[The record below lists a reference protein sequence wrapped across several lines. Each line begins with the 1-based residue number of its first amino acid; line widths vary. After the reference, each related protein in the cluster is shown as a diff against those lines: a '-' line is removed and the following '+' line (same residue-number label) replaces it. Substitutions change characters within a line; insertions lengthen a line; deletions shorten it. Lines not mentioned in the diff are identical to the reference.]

1 MARLDLIDA
10 EPFFICKGVNIMIT
24 VSSLSL
30 IFSDKKLFEDVNLK
44 FLPGNCYGI
53 IGANGA
59 GKSTF
64 LKVLSGEKDPTSGE
78 VIIEKNKRLAVL
90 SQNQNAFDSY
100 TALETVI
107 MGYKEL
113 FDIMQKKEVFYNK
126 EHLTDAEGY
135 ELAHLEGEF
144 AELNGWD
151 AESDAEKLLNGLNV
165 PMSDFYSKMS
175 DILPKN
181 KVKILL
187 AQALF
192 GNPDILLLDEPTN
205 HLDFEAIAWLETFL
219 VNYDNTVITVSHDRH
234 FLNNVCTHMV
244 DIDYFQ
250 AKMYAGNYDF
260 WMESSQ
266 LVQRLMADKNKK
278 KEERIQELKNF
289 VARFSANL
297 SKSAQ
302 ATSRKKSLEKI
313 QLDEIVPSTRKYP
326 FIGFEI
332 EKQLGKDV
340 LEVEN
345 LSGSLEGKKLFDDVS
360 FTISRGDKIALLG
373 KNDLAKTTLL
383 KILAGEMKPD
393 SGTIKWGQTVVK
405 AYFPSDNESYFAG
418 NELNL
423 IEWLR
428 QYSKDPVES
437 YIRGFLGRM
446 LFSGDQPLKQV
457 KYLSGG
463 EKMRCMYSKLMLSQ
477 ANTLIIDSPTTHL
490 DLEAIQS
497 VNKGF
502 EDYKGSIIVAS
513 HDHKLLQS
521 VCNKIVEIGEL
532 GSYSYEGTLDEFIE
546 NSDIK
551 LKLSSLYID
560 KN

>member
-1 MARLDLIDA
+1 
-10 EPFFICKGVNIMIT
+10 MIT
-24 VSSLSL
+24 VSKLSL
-30 IFSDKKLFEDVNLK
+30 IFSDKKIFEDVNLK
-44 FLPGNCYGI
+44 FLPGNCYGV

-64 LKVLSGEKDPTSGE
+64 LKVLSGEKEPTSGE

-90 SQNQNAFDSY
+90 SQNQNAFDAY
-100 TALETVI
+100 TALETVY
-107 MGYKEL
+107 MGHQEL
-113 FDIMQKKEVFYNK
+113 FDVMQARERIYAKEII
-126 EHLTDAEGY
+126 TDEEGY
-135 ELAHLEGEF
+135 ELSHLEAVF

-165 PMSDFYSKMS
+165 PQSDFNKKMS

-205 HLDFEAIAWLETFL
+205 NLDFEAIAWLESFL
-219 VNYDNTVITVSHDRH
+219 VDYQNTVITVSHDRH

-250 AKMYAGNYDF
+250 AKLYTGNYDF

-278 KEERIQELKNF
+278 KEERIQELKAF
-289 VARFSANL
+289 IARFSANL
-297 SKSAQ
+297 SKSSQ

-313 QLDEIVPSTRKYP
+313 QLDEIIPSSRKYP

-332 EKQLGKDV
+332 DKQLGKDV

-345 LSGSLEGKKLFDDVS
+345 LSASLDGQKLFENVS
-360 FTISRGDKIALLG
+360 FTISRGEKVALLG
-373 KNDLAKTTLL
+373 DNDLAKTALL
-383 KILAGEMKPD
+383 RILSGEAKPD
-393 SGTIKWGQTVVK
+393 TGTIKWGQTVIK
-405 AYFPSDNESYFAG
+405 SYFPSDHESYFAG
-418 NELNL
+418 KELNL

-428 QYSKDPVES
+428 QYSKEPAES

-446 LFSGDQPLKQV
+446 LFSGDQPLKYV

-463 EKMRCMYSKLMLSQ
+463 EKMRCMYAKLMLSQ
-477 ANTLIIDSPTTHL
+477 ANTLLIDSPTIHL
-490 DLEAIQS
+490 DLEAIQA
-497 VNKGF
+497 VNKGL
-502 EDYKGSIIVAS
+502 EEYKGSLVVAS
-513 HDHKLLQS
+513 HDHNLLQS
-521 VCNKIVEIGEL
+521 VCNKVVEIADF
-532 GSYSYEGTLDEFIE
+532 GSYVYEGTFDEYIS
-546 NSDIK
+546 NPDIK
-551 LKLSSLYID
+551 QRTRLLYQQDII
-560 KN
+560 

>member
-1 MARLDLIDA
+1 
-10 EPFFICKGVNIMIT
+10 VIT

-30 IFSDKKLFEDVNLK
+30 IFPDKKIFEDVNLK
-44 FLPGNCYGI
+44 FIPGNCYGV

-64 LKVLSGEKDPTSGE
+64 LKLLSGEKESTSGD
-78 VIIEKNKRLAVL
+78 VIIGKNKRLAFL
-90 SQNQNAFDSY
+90 TQNQNAFDAY

-107 MGYKEL
+107 MGHKEL
-113 FDIMQKKEVFYNK
+113 FTIMQAKEVLYQK
-126 EHLTDAEGY
+126 EHMTEAEGY
-135 ELAHLEGEF
+135 EIATLEGRF

-165 PMSDFYSKMS
+165 PEDDFQKRMS

-205 HLDFEAIAWLETFL
+205 HLDFEAIAWLENFL
-219 VNYDNTVITVSHDRH
+219 INYDNTVITVSHDRH

-250 AKMYAGNYDF
+250 AKMYTGNYDF

-266 LVQRLMADKNKK
+266 LVQKLMADKNKK
-278 KEERIQELKNF
+278 KEERVQELKNF
-289 VARFSANL
+289 IARFSANL
-297 SKSAQ
+297 SKSSQ

-345 LSGSLEGKKLFDDVS
+345 LSVSLDGKKLFENVS
-360 FTISRGDKIALLG
+360 FIVNRGDKVALLG
-373 KNDLAKTTLL
+373 NNDLAKTALL
-383 KILAGEMKPD
+383 KILAGELTPD
-393 SGTIKWGQTVVK
+393 TGTMKWGQTVSK
-405 AYFPSDNESYFAG
+405 AYFPNDNESYFEG
-418 NELNL
+418 NDSNL
-423 IEWLR
+423 IDWLR
-428 QYSKDPVES
+428 QYSKDPNES

-457 KYLSGG
+457 KFLSGG
-463 EKMRCMYSKLMLSQ
+463 EKMRCMYSKLMMAQ
-477 ANTLIIDSPTTHL
+477 ANTLMIDSPTTHL
-490 DLEAIQS
+490 DLESIQS
-497 VNKGF
+497 VNKGL
-502 EDYKGSIIVAS
+502 EDYKGAVIVSS
-513 HDHKLLQS
+513 HDHKLLQT
-521 VCNKIVEIGEL
+521 VCNKIVEIGDL
-532 GSYSYEGTLDEFIE
+532 GSFTYEDTLDEYIGNAE
-546 NSDIK
+546 IK
-551 LKLSSLYID
+551 AKRARLYR
-560 KN
+560 

>member
-1 MARLDLIDA
+1 MAGSDLIHA
-10 EPFFICKGVNIMIT
+10 MPFFICYGGYIVIT

-30 IFSDKKLFEDVNLK
+30 IFPDKKIFEDVNLK
-44 FLPGNCYGI
+44 FLPGNCYGV

-64 LKVLSGEKDPTSGE
+64 LKLLSGEKESSSGD
-78 VIIEKNKRLAVL
+78 VIIEKNKRLAFL
-90 SQNQNAFDSY
+90 TQNQNAFDAY

-107 MGYKEL
+107 MGHKEL
-113 FDIMQKKEVFYNK
+113 FKIMQAKEVLYQK
-126 EHLTDAEGY
+126 EHMTEAEGY
-135 ELAHLEGEF
+135 EIATLEGRF
-144 AELNGWD
+144 AELDGWD

-165 PMSDFYSKMS
+165 PESDFQKMMS

-205 HLDFEAIAWLETFL
+205 HLDFEAIAWLENFL
-219 VNYDNTVITVSHDRH
+219 INYDNTVITVSHDRH

-250 AKMYAGNYDF
+250 AKMYTGNYDF

-266 LVQRLMADKNKK
+266 LVQKLMADKNKK
-278 KEERIQELKNF
+278 KEERVQELKNF
-289 VARFSANL
+289 IARFSANL
-297 SKSAQ
+297 SKSSQ

-345 LSGSLEGKKLFDDVS
+345 LSASLDGKKLFENVS
-360 FTISRGDKIALLG
+360 FTVNRGDKVALLG
-373 KNDLAKTTLL
+373 NNDLAKTALL
-383 KILAGEMKPD
+383 KILAGELKPD
-393 SGTIKWGQTVVK
+393 TGTMKWGQTVSK
-405 AYFPSDNESYFAG
+405 AYFPNDNESYFEG
-418 NELNL
+418 NDSNL
-423 IEWLR
+423 IDWLR
-428 QYSKDPVES
+428 QYSKDPNES

-457 KYLSGG
+457 KFLSGG
-463 EKMRCMYSKLMLSQ
+463 EKMRCMYSKLMLAQ
-477 ANTLIIDSPTTHL
+477 ANTLLIDSPTTHL
-490 DLEAIQS
+490 DLESIQS
-497 VNKGF
+497 VNKGL
-502 EDYKGSIIVAS
+502 EDYKGAVIVAS
-513 HDHKLLQS
+513 HDHRLLET
-521 VCNKIVEIGEL
+521 VCNKIVEIGDL
-532 GSYSYEGTLDEFIE
+532 GAFTYEDTLDEYIGNAE
-546 NSDIK
+546 IK
-551 LKLSSLYID
+551 AKTSRLYRS
-560 KN
+560 

>member
-1 MARLDLIDA
+1 
-10 EPFFICKGVNIMIT
+10 VIT

-30 IFSDKKLFEDVNLK
+30 IFPDKKIFEDVNLK
-44 FLPGNCYGI
+44 FIPGNCYGV

-64 LKVLSGEKDPTSGE
+64 LKLLSGEKESTSGD
-78 VIIEKNKRLAVL
+78 VIIAKNKRLAFL
-90 SQNQNAFDSY
+90 TQNQNAFDAY

-107 MGYKEL
+107 MGHKEL
-113 FDIMQKKEVFYNK
+113 FNIMQAKEVLYQK
-126 EHLTDAEGY
+126 EHMTEAEGY
-135 ELAHLEGEF
+135 EIATLEGRF

-165 PMSDFYSKMS
+165 PEDDFQKKMS

-205 HLDFEAIAWLETFL
+205 HLDFEAIAWLENFL
-219 VNYDNTVITVSHDRH
+219 INYDNTVITVSHDRH

-250 AKMYAGNYDF
+250 AKMYTGNYDF

-266 LVQRLMADKNKK
+266 LVQKLMADKNKK
-278 KEERIQELKNF
+278 KEERVQELKNF
-289 VARFSANL
+289 IARFSANL
-297 SKSAQ
+297 SKSSQ

-345 LSGSLEGKKLFDDVS
+345 LSVSLDGKKLFENVS
-360 FTISRGDKIALLG
+360 FIVNRGDKVALLG
-373 KNDLAKTTLL
+373 NNDLAKTALL
-383 KILAGEMKPD
+383 KILAGELTPD
-393 SGTIKWGQTVVK
+393 TGTMKWGQTVSK
-405 AYFPSDNESYFAG
+405 AYFPNDNESYFEG
-418 NELNL
+418 NDSNL
-423 IEWLR
+423 IDWLR
-428 QYSKDPVES
+428 QYSKDPNES

-457 KYLSGG
+457 KFLSGG
-463 EKMRCMYSKLMLSQ
+463 EKMRCMYSKLMMAQ
-477 ANTLIIDSPTTHL
+477 ANTLMIDSPTTHL
-490 DLEAIQS
+490 DLESIQS
-497 VNKGF
+497 VNKGL
-502 EDYKGSIIVAS
+502 EDYKGAVIVAS
-513 HDHKLLQS
+513 HDHKLLQT
-521 VCNKIVEIGEL
+521 VCNKIVEIGDL
-532 GSYSYEGTLDEFIE
+532 GSFTYEDTLDEYIGNAE
-546 NSDIK
+546 IK
-551 LKLSSLYID
+551 AKRARLYR
-560 KN
+560 

>member
-1 MARLDLIDA
+1 
-10 EPFFICKGVNIMIT
+10 MIT
-24 VSSLSL
+24 VSKLSL
-30 IFSDKKLFEDVNLK
+30 IFSDKKIFEDVNLK
-44 FLPGNCYGI
+44 FLPGNCYGV

-64 LKVLSGEKDPTSGE
+64 LKVLAGEKEPTSGE

-90 SQNQNAFDSY
+90 SQNQNAFDTY
-100 TALETVI
+100 TALETVY
-107 MGYKEL
+107 MGHRAL
-113 FDIMQKKEVFYNK
+113 FDVMQKREIIYQKETI
-126 EHLTDAEGY
+126 TDEEGY
-135 ELAHLEGEF
+135 ELSHLEAVF

-165 PMSDFYSKMS
+165 PQSDFNKKMS

-205 HLDFEAIAWLETFL
+205 NLDFEAIAWLENFL
-219 VNYDNTVITVSHDRH
+219 IDYQNTVITVSHDRH

-250 AKMYAGNYDF
+250 AKLYTGNYDF

-266 LVQRLMADKNKK
+266 LVQKLMADKNKK
-278 KEERIQELKNF
+278 KEERIQELKAF
-289 VARFSANL
+289 IARFSANL
-297 SKSAQ
+297 SKSSQ

-313 QLDEIVPSTRKYP
+313 QLDEIIPSSRKYP

-332 EKQLGKDV
+332 DKQLGKDV

-345 LSGSLEGKKLFDDVS
+345 LSASLDGQKLFENVS
-360 FTISRGDKIALLG
+360 FTISRGEKVALLG
-373 KNDLAKTTLL
+373 DNDLAKTALL
-383 KILAGEMKPD
+383 KILAGEIKPD
-393 SGTIKWGQTVVK
+393 TGTIKWGQTVTK
-405 AYFPSDNESYFAG
+405 SYFPSDNESYFAG
-418 NELNL
+418 KELNL

-428 QYSKDPVES
+428 QYSKEPAES

-446 LFSGDQPLKQV
+446 LFSGDQPLKSV

-463 EKMRCMYSKLMLSQ
+463 EKMRCMYAKLMLSQ
-477 ANTLIIDSPTTHL
+477 ANTLLIDSPTIHL
-490 DLEAIQS
+490 DLEAIQA
-497 VNKGF
+497 VNKGL
-502 EDYKGSIIVAS
+502 EEYKGALVVAS
-513 HDHKLLQS
+513 HDHNLLQS
-521 VCNKIVEIGEL
+521 VCNKVVEVADL
-532 GSYSYEGTLDEFIE
+532 GSYVYEGTFDEYIS
-546 NSDIK
+546 NHDIK
-551 LKLSSLYID
+551 ERTQLLY
-560 KN
+560 KNTMN

>member
-1 MARLDLIDA
+1 
-10 EPFFICKGVNIMIT
+10 MIT
-24 VSSLSL
+24 VSKLSL
-30 IFSDKKLFEDVNLK
+30 IFSDKKIFEDVNLK
-44 FLPGNCYGI
+44 FLPGNCYGV

-64 LKVLSGEKDPTSGE
+64 LKLLSGEKESSSGD

-90 SQNQNAFDSY
+90 SQNQNAYDEY
-100 TALETVI
+100 TALETVFI
-107 MGYKEL
+107 GHKEL
-113 FDIMQKKEVFYNK
+113 FDIMQKREAIYQKETI
-126 EHLTDAEGY
+126 TDQEGY
-135 ELAHLEGEF
+135 ELSNLEASF

-165 PMSDFYSKMS
+165 PSSEFNKKMS
-175 DILPKN
+175 DILPKY
-181 KVKILL
+181 KVKVLL

-205 HLDFEAIAWLETFL
+205 NLDFEAISWLENFL
-219 VNYDNTVITVSHDRH
+219 INYENTVITVSHDRH

-244 DIDYFQ
+244 DIDYYQ
-250 AKMYAGNYDF
+250 AKLYPGNYDF

-266 LVQRLMADKNKK
+266 LVQKLMADKNKK
-278 KEERIQELKNF
+278 KEERINELKAF
-289 VARFSANL
+289 IARFSANL

-313 QLDEIVPSTRKYP
+313 QLDEIIPSSRKYP

-340 LEVEN
+340 LEVKD
-345 LSGSLEGKKLFDDVS
+345 LSVSLDGHKLFENVS
-360 FTISRGDKIALLG
+360 FTISRGEKVALLG
-373 KNDLAKTTLL
+373 ENDLAKTALL
-383 KILAGEMKPD
+383 RILAGEIEPE
-393 SGTIKWGQTVVK
+393 SGFIKWGQTVTK
-405 AYFPSDNESYFAG
+405 SYFPSDNDSYFYG
-418 NELNL
+418 KDQNL
-423 IEWLR
+423 IDWLR
-428 QYSKDPVES
+428 QYSKEPAES

-477 ANTLIIDSPTTHL
+477 ANTLLIDSPTIHL

-497 VNKGF
+497 VNKGL
-502 EDYKGSIIVAS
+502 EDFKGSLIVAS
-513 HDHKLLQS
+513 HDHNLLQS
-521 VCNKIVEIGEL
+521 VCNKMVEIGDL
-532 GSYSYEGTLDEFIE
+532 GAFSYEGTFDDFI
-546 NSDIK
+546 SDLNFK
-551 LKLSSLYID
+551 QRRNQLY
-560 KN
+560 K

>member
-1 MARLDLIDA
+1 MAGSDLIHA
-10 EPFFICKGVNIMIT
+10 MPFFICYGGYIVIT

-30 IFSDKKLFEDVNLK
+30 IFPDKKIFEDVNLK
-44 FLPGNCYGI
+44 FLPGNCYGV

-64 LKVLSGEKDPTSGE
+64 LKLLSGEKESSSGD
-78 VIIEKNKRLAVL
+78 VIIEKNKRLAFL
-90 SQNQNAFDSY
+90 TQNQNAFDAY

-107 MGYKEL
+107 MGHKEL
-113 FDIMQKKEVFYNK
+113 FKIMQAKEVLNQK
-126 EHLTDAEGY
+126 EHMTEAEGY
-135 ELAHLEGEF
+135 EIATLEGRF
-144 AELNGWD
+144 AELDGWD

-165 PMSDFYSKMS
+165 PESDFQKMMS

-205 HLDFEAIAWLETFL
+205 HLDFEAIAWLENFL
-219 VNYDNTVITVSHDRH
+219 INYDNTVITVSHDRH

-250 AKMYAGNYDF
+250 AKMYTGNYDF

-266 LVQRLMADKNKK
+266 LVQKLMADKNKK
-278 KEERIQELKNF
+278 KEERVQELKNF
-289 VARFSANL
+289 IARFSANL
-297 SKSAQ
+297 SKSSQ

-345 LSGSLEGKKLFDDVS
+345 LSASLDGKKLFENVS
-360 FTISRGDKIALLG
+360 FTVNRGDKVALLG
-373 KNDLAKTTLL
+373 NNDLAKTALL
-383 KILAGEMKPD
+383 KILAGELKPD
-393 SGTIKWGQTVVK
+393 TGTMKWGQTVSK
-405 AYFPSDNESYFAG
+405 AYFPNDNESYFEG
-418 NELNL
+418 NDSNL
-423 IEWLR
+423 IDWLR
-428 QYSKDPVES
+428 QYSKDPNES

-457 KYLSGG
+457 KFLSGG
-463 EKMRCMYSKLMLSQ
+463 EKMRCMYSKLMLAQ
-477 ANTLIIDSPTTHL
+477 ANTLLIDSPTTHL
-490 DLEAIQS
+490 DLESIQS
-497 VNKGF
+497 VNKGL
-502 EDYKGSIIVAS
+502 EDYKGAVIVAS
-513 HDHKLLQS
+513 HDHRLLET
-521 VCNKIVEIGEL
+521 VCNKIVEIGDL
-532 GSYSYEGTLDEFIE
+532 GAFTYEDTLDEYIGNAE
-546 NSDIK
+546 IK
-551 LKLSSLYID
+551 AKTSRLYRS
-560 KN
+560 

>member
-1 MARLDLIDA
+1 
-10 EPFFICKGVNIMIT
+10 MIT